1 MTIKICAST
10 PYEVIIEK
18 GALDKTEELLKGYGS
33 KVLVVSD
40 SNVMPIYGSK
50 FNNAYKLT
58 IKAGEKH
65 KNLKTIELILK
76 TLQNEGFTRSDT
88 VVGLGGG
95 VVGDMAAFASSIYMR
110 GIRYVACPTSL
121 LAMIDSSVGGK
132 TGVDFL
138 GSKNMVGSFYQ
149 PSLVICDTECLKTL
163 PEREIKNGMGEAV
176 KYAVLT
182 GDEEMLFDCLSAD
195 KVEGFVAKCV
205 TAKKEIVEADEKD
218 KGVRALLNLGHTFGH
233 AIEKLSRFKIS
244 HGVAV
249 AMGIRVALKVA
260 VGAKVATKENAEK
273 IEALLDRYFM
283 PKAIEYKKEDF
294 IDAIWLDKKRT
305 ADGVNLVLPEKLGV
319 CKIVNMTKQEVLK
332 LL

>member
-1 MTIKICAST
+1 MTIKINAST
-10 PYEVIIEK
+10 PYEVVIEK
-18 GALDKTEELLKGYGS
+18 GALCRINDLLKDGQR
-33 KVLVVSD
+33 VLVVSD
-40 SNVMPIYGSK
+40 SNVMPIYGNR
-50 FNNAYKLT
+50 FVGAEKLT
-58 IKAGEKH
+58 LKAGEKH
-65 KNLKTIELILK
+65 KNLKTIQLILK
-76 TLQNEGFTRSDT
+76 TLQRLGFTRSDT

-149 PSLVICDTECLKTL
+149 PSLVICDTDCLKTL

-182 GDEEMLFDCLSAD
+182 GDEEMLSDCLSAD
-195 KVEGFVAKCV
+195 KVEAFIGNCV

-233 AIEKLSRFKIS
+233 AIEKLSRFKIA

-249 AMGIRVALKVA
+249 AMGIRVATKVA
-260 VGAKVATKENAEK
+260 VGAKVATAENAEK
-273 IEALLDRYFM
+273 IEALLDRYNM
-283 PKAIEYKKEDF
+283 PKAVEYDKKDF
-294 IDAIWLDKKRT
+294 IDAVWLDKKRT
-305 ADGVNLVLPEKLGV
+305 TDGINLVLPEKTGV
-319 CKIVNMTKQEVLK
+319 CKTVYMTKQEVLK
-332 LL
+332 LI

>member
-1 MTIKICAST
+1 MTIKINAST
-10 PYEVIIEK
+10 PYEVVIEK
-18 GALDKTEELLKGYGS
+18 GALCRINDLLKDGQR
-33 KVLVVSD
+33 VLVVSD
-40 SNVMPIYGSK
+40 SNVMPIYGNR
-50 FNNAYKLT
+50 FVGAEKLT
-58 IKAGEKH
+58 LKAGEKH
-65 KNLKTIELILK
+65 KNLKTIQLILK
-76 TLQNEGFTRSDT
+76 TLQRLGFTRSDT

-149 PSLVICDTECLKTL
+149 PSLVICDTDCLKTL

-182 GDEEMLFDCLSAD
+182 GDEEMLSDCLSAD
-195 KVEGFVAKCV
+195 KVEAFIGKCV

-233 AIEKLSRFKIS
+233 AIEKLSRFKIA

-249 AMGIRVALKVA
+249 AMGIRVAKKVA
-260 VGAKVATKENAEK
+260 VGAKVATVENAEK
-273 IEALLDRYFM
+273 IEALLDRYNM
-283 PKAIEYKKEDF
+283 PKAVEYNKKDF

>member
-1 MTIKICAST
+1 MTIKINAST
-10 PYEVIIEK
+10 PYEVVIEK
-18 GALDKTEELLKGYGS
+18 GALCRINDLLKDGQR
-33 KVLVVSD
+33 VLVVSD
-40 SNVMPIYGSK
+40 SNVMPIYGNR
-50 FNNAYKLT
+50 FVGAEKLT
-58 IKAGEKH
+58 LKAGEKH
-65 KNLKTIELILK
+65 KNLKTIQLILK
-76 TLQNEGFTRSDT
+76 TLQRLGFTRSDT

-149 PSLVICDTECLKTL
+149 PSLVICDTDCLKTL

-182 GDEEMLFDCLSAD
+182 GDEEMLSDCLSAD
-195 KVEGFVAKCV
+195 KVEAFIGKCV

-233 AIEKLSRFKIS
+233 AIEKLSRFKIA

-249 AMGIRVALKVA
+249 AMGIRVATKVA
-260 VGAKVATKENAEK
+260 VGAKVATLDNAEK
-273 IEALLDRYFM
+273 IEALLDRYNM
-283 PKAIEYKKEDF
+283 PKAVEYDKKDF
-294 IDAIWLDKKRT
+294 IDAVWLDKKRT
-305 ADGVNLVLPEKLGV
+305 TDGINLVLPEKTGV
-319 CKIVNMTKQEVLK
+319 CKTVYMTKQEVLK
-332 LL
+332 LI

>member
-1 MTIKICAST
+1 MTIKINAST
-10 PYEVIIEK
+10 PYEVVIEK
-18 GALDKTEELLKGYGS
+18 GALCRINDLLKDGQR
-33 KVLVVSD
+33 VLVVSD
-40 SNVMPIYGSK
+40 SNVMPIYGNR
-50 FNNAYKLT
+50 FVGAEKLT
-58 IKAGEKH
+58 LKAGEKH
-65 KNLKTIELILK
+65 KNLKTIQLILK
-76 TLQNEGFTRSDT
+76 TLQRLGFTRSDT

-149 PSLVICDTECLKTL
+149 PSLVICDTDCLKTL

-182 GDEEMLFDCLSAD
+182 GDEEMLSDCLSAD
-195 KVEGFVAKCV
+195 KVEAFIGKCV

-233 AIEKLSRFKIS
+233 AIEKLSRFKIA

-249 AMGIRVALKVA
+249 AMGIRVATKVA
-260 VGAKVATKENAEK
+260 VGAKVATLDNAEK
-273 IEALLDRYFM
+273 IEALLDRYNM
-283 PKAIEYKKEDF
+283 PKAVEYSKKDF
-294 IDAIWLDKKRT
+294 IDAVWLDKKRT
-305 ADGVNLVLPEKLGV
+305 TDGINLVLPEKTGV
-319 CKIVNMTKQEVLK
+319 CKTVYMTKQEVLK
-332 LL
+332 LI

>member
-1 MTIKICAST
+1 MTIKINAST
-10 PYEVIIEK
+10 PYEVVIEK
-18 GALDKTEELLKGYGS
+18 GALCRINDLLKDGQR
-33 KVLVVSD
+33 VLVVSD
-40 SNVMPIYGSK
+40 SNVMPIYGNR
-50 FNNAYKLT
+50 FVGAEKLT
-58 IKAGEKH
+58 LKAGEKH
-65 KNLKTIELILK
+65 KNLKTIQLILK

-149 PSLVICDTECLKTL
+149 PSLVLCDTECLKTL

-182 GDEEMLFDCLSAD
+182 GDEEMLSDCLSAD
-195 KVEGFVAKCV
+195 KVEAFIGKCV

-233 AIEKLSRFKIS
+233 AIEKLSRFKIA

-260 VGAKVATKENAEK
+260 VGTKVATVENAEK

>member
-1 MTIKICAST
+1 MTIKINAST
-10 PYEVIIEK
+10 PYEVVIEK
-18 GALDKTEELLKGYGS
+18 GALCRINDLLKDGQR
-33 KVLVVSD
+33 VLVVSD
-40 SNVMPIYGSK
+40 SNVMPIYGDR
-50 FNNAYKLT
+50 FVGAEKLT
-58 IKAGEKH
+58 LKAGEKH
-65 KNLKTIELILK
+65 KNLKTIQLILK
-76 TLQNEGFTRSDT
+76 TLQRLGFTRSDT

-149 PSLVICDTECLKTL
+149 PSLVICDTDCLKTL
-163 PEREIKNGMGEAV
+163 PESEIKNGMGEAV

-182 GDEEMLFDCLSAD
+182 GDEEMLFDCLSED
-195 KVEGFVAKCV
+195 KVEAFIGKCV

-233 AIEKLSRFKIS
+233 AMEKLSRFKIA

-260 VGAKVATKENAEK
+260 VGAKVATKDNAEK
-273 IEALLDRYFM
+273 IEGLLDRYFM

>member
-1 MTIKICAST
+1 MTIKINAST
-10 PYEVIIEK
+10 PYEVVIEK
-18 GALDKTEELLKGYGS
+18 GALCRINDLLKDGQR
-33 KVLVVSD
+33 VLVVSD
-40 SNVMPIYGSK
+40 SNVMPIYGNR
-50 FNNAYKLT
+50 FVGAEKLT
-58 IKAGEKH
+58 LKAGEKH
-65 KNLKTIELILK
+65 KNLKTIQLILK
-76 TLQNEGFTRSDT
+76 TLQRLGFTRSDT

-149 PSLVICDTECLKTL
+149 PSLVICDTDCLKTL

-195 KVEGFVAKCV
+195 KVEAFIGKCV

-233 AIEKLSRFKIS
+233 AIEKLSRFKIA

-273 IEALLDRYFM
+273 IEALLDRYNM
-283 PKAIEYKKEDF
+283 PKAVEYNKKDF

-332 LL
+332 LI

>member
-1 MTIKICAST
+1 
-10 PYEVIIEK
+10 
-18 GALDKTEELLKGYGS
+18 
-33 KVLVVSD
+33 
-40 SNVMPIYGSK
+40 
-50 FNNAYKLT
+50 
-58 IKAGEKH
+58 
-65 KNLKTIELILK
+65 
-76 TLQNEGFTRSDT
+76 
-88 VVGLGGG
+88 
-95 VVGDMAAFASSIYMR
+95 
-110 GIRYVACPTSL
+110 
-121 LAMIDSSVGGK
+121 
-132 TGVDFL
+132 
-138 GSKNMVGSFYQ
+138 
-149 PSLVICDTECLKTL
+149 
-163 PEREIKNGMGEAV
+163 MGEAV

-182 GDEEMLFDCLSAD
+182 GDEEMLSDCLSAD
-195 KVEGFVAKCV
+195 KVEAFIGKCV

-233 AIEKLSRFKIS
+233 AIEKLSRFKIA

-260 VGAKVATKENAEK
+260 VGAKVATVENAEK
-273 IEALLDRYFM
+273 IEALLDRYNM

>member
-1 MTIKICAST
+1 MTIKINAST
-10 PYEVIIEK
+10 PYEVVIEK
-18 GALDKTEELLKGYGS
+18 GALCRINDLLKDGQR
-33 KVLVVSD
+33 VLVVSD
-40 SNVMPIYGSK
+40 SNVMPIYGNR
-50 FNNAYKLT
+50 FVGAEKLT
-58 IKAGEKH
+58 LKAGEKH
-65 KNLKTIELILK
+65 KNLKTIQLILK
-76 TLQNEGFTRSDT
+76 TLQRLGFTRSDT

-149 PSLVICDTECLKTL
+149 PSLVICDTDCLKTL

-182 GDEEMLFDCLSAD
+182 GDEEMLSDCLSAD
-195 KVEGFVAKCV
+195 KVEAFIGKCV

-233 AIEKLSRFKIS
+233 AIEKLSRFKIA

-273 IEALLDRYFM
+273 IEGLLDRYFM

>member
-1 MTIKICAST
+1 MTIKINAST
-10 PYEVIIEK
+10 PYEVVIEK
-18 GALDKTEELLKGYGS
+18 GALCRINDLLKDGQR
-33 KVLVVSD
+33 VLVVSD
-40 SNVMPIYGSK
+40 SNVMPIYGNR
-50 FNNAYKLT
+50 FVGAEKLT
-58 IKAGEKH
+58 LKAGEKH

-76 TLQNEGFTRSDT
+76 TLQRLGFTRSDT

-149 PSLVICDTECLKTL
+149 PSLVICDTDALKTL
-163 PEREIKNGMGEAV
+163 PDSEIKNGMGEAL

-182 GDEEMLFDCLSAD
+182 GDEEMLSDCLSAD
-195 KVEGFVAKCV
+195 KVEAFIGKCV
-205 TAKKEIVEADEKD
+205 TAKKEIVETDEKD

-233 AIEKLSRFKIS
+233 AIEKLSRFKIA

-260 VGAKVATKENAEK
+260 VGSKVATVENAEK
-273 IEALLDRYFM
+273 IEALLDRYNM

>member
-1 MTIKICAST
+1 MTIKINAST
-10 PYEVIIEK
+10 PYEVVIEK
-18 GALDKTEELLKGYGS
+18 GALCRINDLLKDGQR
-33 KVLVVSD
+33 VLVVSD
-40 SNVMPIYGSK
+40 SNVMPIYGNR
-50 FNNAYKLT
+50 FVGAEKLT
-58 IKAGEKH
+58 LKAGEKH
-65 KNLKTIELILK
+65 KNLKTIQLILK
-76 TLQNEGFTRSDT
+76 TLQRLGFTRSDT

-149 PSLVICDTECLKTL
+149 PSLVICDTDCLKTL

-182 GDEEMLFDCLSAD
+182 GDEEMLSDCLSAD
-195 KVEGFVAKCV
+195 KVEAFIGKCV

-233 AIEKLSRFKIS
+233 AIEKLSRFKIA

-249 AMGIRVALKVA
+249 AMGIRVATKVA
-260 VGAKVATKENAEK
+260 VGAKVATAENAEK
-273 IEALLDRYFM
+273 IEALLDRYNM
-283 PKAIEYKKEDF
+283 PKAVEYNKKDF
-294 IDAIWLDKKRT
+294 IDAVWLDKKRT
-305 ADGVNLVLPEKLGV
+305 TDGINLVLPEKMGV
-319 CKIVNMTKQEVLK
+319 CKTVYMTKQEVLK
-332 LL
+332 LI

>member
-1 MTIKICAST
+1 MTIKINAST
-10 PYEVIIEK
+10 PYEVVIEK
-18 GALDKTEELLKGYGS
+18 GALCRINDLLKDGQR
-33 KVLVVSD
+33 VLVVSD
-40 SNVMPIYGSK
+40 SNVMPIYGNR
-50 FNNAYKLT
+50 FVGAEKLT
-58 IKAGEKH
+58 LKAGEKH
-65 KNLKTIELILK
+65 KNLKTIQLILK
-76 TLQNEGFTRSDT
+76 TLQRLGFTRSDT

-138 GSKNMVGSFYQ
+138 GFKNMVGSFYQ
-149 PSLVICDTECLKTL
+149 PSLVICDTDCLKTL

-182 GDEEMLFDCLSAD
+182 GDEEMLSDCLSAD
-195 KVEGFVAKCV
+195 KVEAFIGKCV

-233 AIEKLSRFKIS
+233 AIEKLSRFKIA

-249 AMGIRVALKVA
+249 AMGIRVATKVA
-260 VGAKVATKENAEK
+260 VGAKVATLDNAEK
-273 IEALLDRYFM
+273 IEALLDRYNM
-283 PKAIEYKKEDF
+283 PKAVEYNKKDF

-305 ADGVNLVLPEKLGV
+305 ADGVNLVLPEKTGV
-319 CKIVNMTKQEVLK
+319 CKTVYMTKQEVLK
-332 LL
+332 LI

>member
-1 MTIKICAST
+1 MTIKINAST
-10 PYEVIIEK
+10 PYEVVIEK
-18 GALDKTEELLKGYGS
+18 GALCRIKDLLKDGQR
-33 KVLVVSD
+33 VLVVSD
-40 SNVMPIYGSK
+40 SNVMPIYGNR
-50 FNNAYKLT
+50 FVGAEKLT
-58 IKAGEKH
+58 LKAGEKH
-65 KNLKTIELILK
+65 KNLKTIQLILK
-76 TLQNEGFTRSDT
+76 TLQRLGFTRSDT

-149 PSLVICDTECLKTL
+149 PSLVICDTDCLKTL

-182 GDEEMLFDCLSAD
+182 GDEEMLDDCLSENKAE
-195 KVEGFVAKCV
+195 KFIAKCV

-233 AIEKLSRFKIS
+233 AIEKLSRFKIA

-249 AMGIRVALKVA
+249 AMGIRVATKVA
-260 VGAKVATKENAEK
+260 VGAKVTTLDNAEK
-273 IEALLDRYFM
+273 IEALLDRYNM
-283 PKAIEYKKEDF
+283 PKAVEYNKKDF
-294 IDAIWLDKKRT
+294 IDAVWLDKKRT
-305 ADGVNLVLPEKLGV
+305 TDGINLVLPEKTGV
-319 CKIVNMTKQEVLK
+319 CKTVYMTKQEVLK
-332 LL
+332 LI

>member
-1 MTIKICAST
+1 MTIKINAST
-10 PYEVIIEK
+10 PYEVVIEK
-18 GALDKTEELLKGYGS
+18 GALCRINDLLKDGQR
-33 KVLVVSD
+33 VLVVSD
-40 SNVMPIYGSK
+40 SNVMPIYGNR
-50 FNNAYKLT
+50 FVGAEKLT
-58 IKAGEKH
+58 LKAGEKH
-65 KNLKTIELILK
+65 KNLKTIQLILK
-76 TLQNEGFTRSDT
+76 TLQRLGFTRSDT

-149 PSLVICDTECLKTL
+149 PSLVICDTDCLKTL

-182 GDEEMLFDCLSAD
+182 GDEEMLSDCLSAD
-195 KVEGFVAKCV
+195 KVEAFIGKCV

-233 AIEKLSRFKIS
+233 AIEKLSRFKIA

-249 AMGIRVALKVA
+249 AMGIRVATKVA
-260 VGAKVATKENAEK
+260 VGAKVATVENAEK
-273 IEALLDRYFM
+273 IEALLDRYNM
-283 PKAIEYKKEDF
+283 PKAIEYKKEVF

>member
-1 MTIKICAST
+1 MTIKINAST
-10 PYEVIIEK
+10 PYEVVIEK
-18 GALDKTEELLKGYGS
+18 GALCRINDLLKDGQR
-33 KVLVVSD
+33 VLVVSD
-40 SNVMPIYGSK
+40 SNVMPIYGDR
-50 FNNAYKLT
+50 FVGAEKLT
-58 IKAGEKH
+58 LKAGEKH
-65 KNLKTIELILK
+65 KNLKTIQLILK
-76 TLQNEGFTRSDT
+76 TLQRLGFTRSDT

-132 TGVDFL
+132 TVVDFL

-149 PSLVICDTECLKTL
+149 PSLVICDTDCLKTL
-163 PEREIKNGMGEAV
+163 PESEIKNGMGEAV

-182 GDEEMLFDCLSAD
+182 GDEEMLFDCLSED
-195 KVEGFVAKCV
+195 KVEAFIGKCV

-233 AIEKLSRFKIS
+233 AMEKLSRFKIA

-249 AMGIRVALKVA
+249 AIGIRVALKVA
-260 VGAKVATKENAEK
+260 VGAKVATKDNAEK
-273 IEALLDRYFM
+273 IEGLLDRYFM

>member
-1 MTIKICAST
+1 MTIKINAST
-10 PYEVIIEK
+10 PYEVVIEK
-18 GALDKTEELLKGYGS
+18 GALCRINDLLKDGQR
-33 KVLVVSD
+33 VLVVSD
-40 SNVMPIYGSK
+40 SNVMPIYGNR
-50 FNNAYKLT
+50 FVGAEKLT
-58 IKAGEKH
+58 LKAGEKH
-65 KNLKTIELILK
+65 KNLKTIQLILK
-76 TLQNEGFTRSDT
+76 TLQRLGFTRSDT

-138 GSKNMVGSFYQ
+138 GFKNMVGSFYQ
-149 PSLVICDTECLKTL
+149 PSLVICDTDCLKTL

-182 GDEEMLFDCLSAD
+182 GDEEMLSDCLSAD
-195 KVEGFVAKCV
+195 KVEAFIGKCV

-233 AIEKLSRFKIS
+233 AIEKLSRFKIA

-249 AMGIRVALKVA
+249 AMGIRVATKVA
-260 VGAKVATKENAEK
+260 VGAKVATLDNAEK
-273 IEALLDRYFM
+273 IEALLDRYNM
-283 PKAIEYKKEDF
+283 PKAVEYNKKDF

-305 ADGVNLVLPEKLGV
+305 ADGVNLVQTEKTGV
-319 CKIVNMTKQEVLK
+319 CKTAYMTKQEVLK
-332 LL
+332 LI

>member
-1 MTIKICAST
+1 MTIKINAST
-10 PYEVIIEK
+10 PYEVVIEK
-18 GALDKTEELLKGYGS
+18 GALCRINDLLKDGQR
-33 KVLVVSD
+33 VLVVSD
-40 SNVMPIYGSK
+40 SNVMPIYGNR
-50 FNNAYKLT
+50 FVGAEKLT
-58 IKAGEKH
+58 LKAGEKH

-76 TLQNEGFTRSDT
+76 TLQRLGFTRSDT

-149 PSLVICDTECLKTL
+149 PSLVICDTDCLKTL

-182 GDEEMLFDCLSAD
+182 GDEEMLSDCLSAD
-195 KVEGFVAKCV
+195 KVEAFIGKCV

-260 VGAKVATKENAEK
+260 VGAKVATKDNAEK
-273 IEALLDRYFM
+273 IEGLLDRYFM

>member
-1 MTIKICAST
+1 MTIKINAST
-10 PYEVIIEK
+10 PYEVVIEK
-18 GALDKTEELLKGYGS
+18 GALCRINDLLKDGQR
-33 KVLVVSD
+33 VLVVSD
-40 SNVMPIYGSK
+40 SNVMPIYGNR
-50 FNNAYKLT
+50 FVGAEKLT
-58 IKAGEKH
+58 LKAGEKH
-65 KNLKTIELILK
+65 KNLKTIQLILK
-76 TLQNEGFTRSDT
+76 TLQRLGFTRSDT

-149 PSLVICDTECLKTL
+149 PSLVICDTDCLKTL
-163 PEREIKNGMGEAV
+163 PESEIKNGMGEAV

-182 GDEEMLFDCLSAD
+182 GDEEMLFDCLSED
-195 KVEGFVAKCV
+195 KVEAFIGKCV

-233 AIEKLSRFKIS
+233 AIEKLSRFKIA

-273 IEALLDRYFM
+273 IEGLLDRYFM

>member
-1 MTIKICAST
+1 MTIKINAST
-10 PYEVIIEK
+10 PYEVVIEK
-18 GALDKTEELLKGYGS
+18 GALCRINDLLKDGQR
-33 KVLVVSD
+33 VLVVSD
-40 SNVMPIYGSK
+40 SNVMPIYGNR
-50 FNNAYKLT
+50 FVGAEKLT
-58 IKAGEKH
+58 LKAGEKH

-76 TLQNEGFTRSDT
+76 TLQRLGFTRSDT

-149 PSLVICDTECLKTL
+149 PSLVICDTDCLKTL

-182 GDEEMLFDCLSAD
+182 GDEEMLSDCLSAD
-195 KVEGFVAKCV
+195 KVEAFIGKCV

-233 AIEKLSRFKIS
+233 AIEKLSRFKIA

-249 AMGIRVALKVA
+249 AMGIRVATKVA
-260 VGAKVATKENAEK
+260 VGAKVTTLDNAEK
-273 IEALLDRYFM
+273 IEALLDRYNM
-283 PKAIEYKKEDF
+283 PKAVEYKKKDF
-294 IDAIWLDKKRT
+294 IDAVWLDKKRT
-305 ADGVNLVLPEKLGV
+305 TDGINLVLPEKTGV

-332 LL
+332 LI

>member
-1 MTIKICAST
+1 MTIKINAST
-10 PYEVIIEK
+10 PYEVVIEK
-18 GALDKTEELLKGYGS
+18 GALCRINDLLKDGQR
-33 KVLVVSD
+33 VLVVSD

-76 TLQNEGFTRSDT
+76 TLQRLGFTRSDT

-149 PSLVICDTECLKTL
+149 PSLVICDTDCLKTL

-182 GDEEMLFDCLSAD
+182 GDEEMLSDCLSAD
-195 KVEGFVAKCV
+195 KVEAFIGKCI

-233 AIEKLSRFKIS
+233 AIEKLSRFKIA

-249 AMGIRVALKVA
+249 AMGIRVATKVA
-260 VGAKVATKENAEK
+260 VGAKVATLDNAEK
-273 IEALLDRYFM
+273 IEALLDRYNM
-283 PKAIEYKKEDF
+283 PKAVEYSKKDF
-294 IDAIWLDKKRT
+294 IDAVWLDKKRT
-305 ADGVNLVLPEKLGV
+305 TDGINLVLPEKTGV

>member
-1 MTIKICAST
+1 MTIKINAST
-10 PYEVIIEK
+10 PYEVVIEK
-18 GALDKTEELLKGYGS
+18 GALCRINDLLKDGQR
-33 KVLVVSD
+33 VLVVSD
-40 SNVMPIYGSK
+40 SNVMPIYGNR
-50 FNNAYKLT
+50 FVGAEKLT
-58 IKAGEKH
+58 LKAGEKH
-65 KNLKTIELILK
+65 KNLKTIQLILK
-76 TLQNEGFTRSDT
+76 TLQRLGFTRSDT

-149 PSLVICDTECLKTL
+149 PSLVICDTDALKTL
-163 PEREIKNGMGEAV
+163 PECEIKNGMGEAV

-182 GDEEMLFDCLSAD
+182 GDEEMLSDCLSAD
-195 KVEGFVAKCV
+195 KVEAFIGKCV
-205 TAKKEIVEADEKD
+205 TAKKEIVEADEKE

-233 AIEKLSRFKIS
+233 AIEKLSRFKIA

-249 AMGIRVALKVA
+249 AMGIRVATKVA
-260 VGAKVATKENAEK
+260 VGAKVATAKNAEK
-273 IEALLDRYFM
+273 IEALLDRYNM
-283 PKAIEYKKEDF
+283 PKAVEYDKKDF
-294 IDAIWLDKKRT
+294 IDAVWLDKKRT
-305 ADGVNLVLPEKLGV
+305 TDGINLVLPEKTGV
-319 CKIVNMTKQEVLK
+319 CKTVYMTKQEVLK

>member
-1 MTIKICAST
+1 MTIKINAST
-10 PYEVIIEK
+10 PYEVVIEK
-18 GALDKTEELLKGYGS
+18 GALCRINDLLKDGQR
-33 KVLVVSD
+33 VLVVSD
-40 SNVMPIYGSK
+40 SNVMPIYGNR
-50 FNNAYKLT
+50 FVGAEKLML
-58 IKAGEKH
+58 KEGEKH
-65 KNLKTIELILK
+65 KNLKTIQLILK
-76 TLQNEGFTRSDT
+76 TLQRLGFTRSDT

-149 PSLVICDTECLKTL
+149 PSLVICDTDCLKTL

-182 GDEEMLFDCLSAD
+182 GDEEMLSDCLSAD
-195 KVEGFVAKCV
+195 KVEAFIGKCV
-205 TAKKEIVEADEKD
+205 TAKKEIVEADEKE

-233 AIEKLSRFKIS
+233 AIEKLSRFKIA

-249 AMGIRVALKVA
+249 AMGIRVATKVA
-260 VGAKVATKENAEK
+260 VGAKVATAKNAEK
-273 IEALLDRYFM
+273 IEALLDRYNM
-283 PKAIEYKKEDF
+283 PKAVEYDKKDF
-294 IDAIWLDKKRT
+294 IDAVWLDKKRT
-305 ADGVNLVLPEKLGV
+305 TDGINLVLPEKTGV
-319 CKIVNMTKQEVLK
+319 CKTVYMTKQEVLK

>member
-1 MTIKICAST
+1 MTIKINAST
-10 PYEVIIEK
+10 PYEVVIEK
-18 GALDKTEELLKGYGS
+18 GALCRINDLLKDGQR
-33 KVLVVSD
+33 VLVVSD
-40 SNVMPIYGSK
+40 SNVMPIYGNR
-50 FNNAYKLT
+50 FVGAEKLT
-58 IKAGEKH
+58 LKAGEKH
-65 KNLKTIELILK
+65 KNLKTIQLILK
-76 TLQNEGFTRSDT
+76 TLQRLGFTRSDT

-149 PSLVICDTECLKTL
+149 PSLVICDTDCLKTL

-182 GDEEMLFDCLSAD
+182 GDEEMLSDCLSAD
-195 KVEGFVAKCV
+195 KVEAFIGKCV

-233 AIEKLSRFKIS
+233 AMEKLSRFKIS

-249 AMGIRVALKVA
+249 AMGIRVATKVA
-260 VGAKVATKENAEK
+260 VGAKVATKDNAEK
-273 IEALLDRYFM
+273 IEGLLDRYFM
-283 PKAIEYKKEDF
+283 PKAVEYNKEDF
-294 IDAIWLDKKRT
+294 IDAVWLDKKRT
-305 ADGVNLVLPEKLGV
+305 TDGVNLVLPEKLGV

>member
-1 MTIKICAST
+1 MTIKINAST
-10 PYEVIIEK
+10 PYEVVIEK
-18 GALDKTEELLKGYGS
+18 GALCRINDLLKDGQR
-33 KVLVVSD
+33 VLVVSD
-40 SNVMPIYGSK
+40 SNVMPIYGNR
-50 FNNAYKLT
+50 FVGAEKLT
-58 IKAGEKH
+58 LKAGEKH
-65 KNLKTIELILK
+65 KNLKTIQLILK
-76 TLQNEGFTRSDT
+76 TLQRLGFTRSDT

-149 PSLVICDTECLKTL
+149 PSLVICDTDCLKTL

-182 GDEEMLFDCLSAD
+182 GDEEMLSDCLSTD
-195 KVEGFVAKCV
+195 KVEAFIGKCV

-233 AIEKLSRFKIS
+233 AIEKLSRFKIA

-249 AMGIRVALKVA
+249 AMGIRVATKVA
-260 VGAKVATKENAEK
+260 VGAKVATLDNAEK
-273 IEALLDRYFM
+273 IEALLDRYNM
-283 PKAIEYKKEDF
+283 PKAVEYKKKDF
-294 IDAIWLDKKRT
+294 IDAVWLDKKRT
-305 ADGVNLVLPEKLGV
+305 TDGINLVLPEKTGV

-332 LL
+332 LI

>member
-1 MTIKICAST
+1 MTIKINAST
-10 PYEVIIEK
+10 PYEVVIEK
-18 GALDKTEELLKGYGS
+18 GALCRINDLLKDGQR
-33 KVLVVSD
+33 VLVVSD
-40 SNVMPIYGSK
+40 SNVMPIYGNR
-50 FNNAYKLT
+50 FVGAEKLT
-58 IKAGEKH
+58 LKAGEKH
-65 KNLKTIELILK
+65 KNLKTIQLILK
-76 TLQNEGFTRSDT
+76 TLQRLGFTRSDT

-149 PSLVICDTECLKTL
+149 PSLVICDTDCLKTL

-182 GDEEMLFDCLSAD
+182 GDEEMLSDCLSAD
-195 KVEGFVAKCV
+195 KVEAFIGKCV

-233 AIEKLSRFKIS
+233 AIEKLSRFKIA

-249 AMGIRVALKVA
+249 AMGIRVATKVA
-260 VGAKVATKENAEK
+260 VGAKVTTLDNAEK
-273 IEALLDRYFM
+273 IEALLDRYNM
-283 PKAIEYKKEDF
+283 PKAIEYKKKDF

-305 ADGVNLVLPEKLGV
+305 TDGINLVLPEKAGV

-332 LL
+332 LI

>member
-1 MTIKICAST
+1 MTIKINAST
-10 PYEVIIEK
+10 PYEVVIEK
-18 GALDKTEELLKGYGS
+18 GALCRINDLLKDGQR
-33 KVLVVSD
+33 VLVVSD
-40 SNVMPIYGSK
+40 SNVMPIYGNR
-50 FNNAYKLT
+50 FVGAEKLT
-58 IKAGEKH
+58 LKAGEKH
-65 KNLKTIELILK
+65 KNLKTIQLILK
-76 TLQNEGFTRSDT
+76 TLQRLGFTRSDT

-149 PSLVICDTECLKTL
+149 PSLVICDTDCLKTL

-182 GDEEMLFDCLSAD
+182 GDEEMLSDCLSAD
-195 KVEGFVAKCV
+195 KVEAFIGKCV

-233 AIEKLSRFKIS
+233 AIEKLSRFKIA

-249 AMGIRVALKVA
+249 AMGIRVATKVA
-260 VGAKVATKENAEK
+260 VGAKVATAENAEK
-273 IEALLDRYFM
+273 IEALLDRYNM

-294 IDAIWLDKKRT
+294 IDAVWLDKKRT
-305 ADGVNLVLPEKLGV
+305 TDGINLVLPEKTGV
-319 CKIVNMTKQEVLK
+319 CKTVYMTKQEVLK

>member
-1 MTIKICAST
+1 MTIKINAST
-10 PYEVIIEK
+10 PYEVVTEK
-18 GALDKTEELLKGYGS
+18 GALCRINDLLKDGQR
-33 KVLVVSD
+33 VLVVSD
-40 SNVMPIYGSK
+40 SNVMPIYGNR
-50 FNNAYKLT
+50 FVGAEKLT
-58 IKAGEKH
+58 LKAGEKH
-65 KNLKTIELILK
+65 KNLKTIQLILK
-76 TLQNEGFTRSDT
+76 TLQRLGFTRSDT

-149 PSLVICDTECLKTL
+149 PSLVICDTDCLKTL

-182 GDEEMLFDCLSAD
+182 GDEEMLSDCLSAD
-195 KVEGFVAKCV
+195 KVEAFIGKCV

-233 AIEKLSRFKIS
+233 AIEKLSRFKIA

-249 AMGIRVALKVA
+249 AMGIRVATKVA
-260 VGAKVATKENAEK
+260 VGAKVATLDNAEK
-273 IEALLDRYFM
+273 IEALLDRYNM
-283 PKAIEYKKEDF
+283 PKAVEYNKKDF
-294 IDAIWLDKKRT
+294 IDAVWLDKKRT
-305 ADGVNLVLPEKLGV
+305 TDGINLVLPEKTGV
-319 CKIVNMTKQEVLK
+319 CKTVYMTKQEVLK
-332 LL
+332 LI

>member
-1 MTIKICAST
+1 MTIKINAST
-10 PYEVIIEK
+10 PYEVVIEK
-18 GALDKTEELLKGYGS
+18 GALCRINDLLKDGQR
-33 KVLVVSD
+33 VLVVSD
-40 SNVMPIYGSK
+40 SNVMPIYGSR
-50 FNNAYKLT
+50 FVGAEKLT
-58 IKAGEKH
+58 LKAGEKH

-76 TLQNEGFTRSDT
+76 TLQRLGFTRSDT

-149 PSLVICDTECLKTL
+149 PSLVICDTDCLKTL

-182 GDEEMLFDCLSAD
+182 GDEEMLSDCLSAD
-195 KVEGFVAKCV
+195 KVEAFIGKCV

-233 AIEKLSRFKIS
+233 AIEKLSRFKIA

-249 AMGIRVALKVA
+249 AMGIRVATKVA
-260 VGAKVATKENAEK
+260 VGAKVTTLDNAEK
-273 IEALLDRYFM
+273 IEALLDRYNM
-283 PKAIEYKKEDF
+283 PKAIEYKKKDF

-305 ADGVNLVLPEKLGV
+305 TDGINLVLPEKAGV
-319 CKIVNMTKQEVLK
+319 CKTVYMTKQEVLK
-332 LL
+332 LI

>member
-1 MTIKICAST
+1 MTIKINAST
-10 PYEVIIEK
+10 PYEVVIEK
-18 GALDKTEELLKGYGS
+18 GALCRINDLLKDGQR
-33 KVLVVSD
+33 VLVVSD
-40 SNVMPIYGSK
+40 SNVMPIYGNR
-50 FNNAYKLT
+50 FVGAEKLT
-58 IKAGEKH
+58 LKAGEKH

-182 GDEEMLFDCLSAD
+182 GDEEMLSDCLSAD
-195 KVEGFVAKCV
+195 KVEAFIGKCV

-218 KGVRALLNLGHTFGH
+218 KSVRALLNLGHTFGH
-233 AIEKLSRFKIS
+233 AIEKLSRFKIA

-260 VGAKVATKENAEK
+260 VGAKVATKDNAEK
-273 IEALLDRYFM
+273 IEALLDRYNM
-283 PKAIEYKKEDF
+283 PKAIEYNKKDF

>member
-1 MTIKICAST
+1 MTIKINAST
-10 PYEVIIEK
+10 PYEVVIEK
-18 GALDKTEELLKGYGS
+18 GALCRINDLLKDGQR
-33 KVLVVSD
+33 VLVVSD
-40 SNVMPIYGSK
+40 SNVMPIYGNR
-50 FNNAYKLT
+50 FVGAEKLT
-58 IKAGEKH
+58 LKAGEKH
-65 KNLKTIELILK
+65 KNLKTIQLILK
-76 TLQNEGFTRSDT
+76 TLQRLGFTRSDT

-149 PSLVICDTECLKTL
+149 PSLVICDTDALKTL
-163 PEREIKNGMGEAV
+163 PDSEIKNGMGEAV

-182 GDEEMLFDCLSAD
+182 GDEEMLSDCLSAD
-195 KVEGFVAKCV
+195 KVEAFIGKCV

-233 AIEKLSRFKIS
+233 AMEKLSRFKIA

-260 VGAKVATKENAEK
+260 VGAKVATVENAEK

>member
-1 MTIKICAST
+1 MTIKINAST
-10 PYEVIIEK
+10 PYEVVIEK
-18 GALDKTEELLKGYGS
+18 GALCRINDLLKDGQR
-33 KVLVVSD
+33 VLVVSD
-40 SNVMPIYGSK
+40 SNVMPIYGNR
-50 FNNAYKLT
+50 FVGAEKLT
-58 IKAGEKH
+58 LKAGEKH

-163 PEREIKNGMGEAV
+163 PDSEIKNGMGEAV

-182 GDEEMLFDCLSAD
+182 GDEEMLSDCLSAN
-195 KVEGFVAKCV
+195 KVEAFIGKCV
-205 TAKKEIVEADEKD
+205 TTKKEIVEADEKD

-260 VGAKVATKENAEK
+260 VGAKVATVENAEK
-273 IEALLDRYFM
+273 IEALLDRYNM

>member
-1 MTIKICAST
+1 MTIKINAST
-10 PYEVIIEK
+10 PYEVVIEK
-18 GALDKTEELLKGYGS
+18 GALCRINDLLKDGQR
-33 KVLVVSD
+33 VLVVSD
-40 SNVMPIYGSK
+40 SNVMPIYGNR
-50 FNNAYKLT
+50 FVGAEKLML
-58 IKAGEKH
+58 KAGEKH
-65 KNLKTIELILK
+65 KNLKTIQLILK
-76 TLQNEGFTRSDT
+76 TLQRLGFTRSDT

-149 PSLVICDTECLKTL
+149 PSLVICDTDCLKTL

-182 GDEEMLFDCLSAD
+182 GDEEMLSDCLSAD
-195 KVEGFVAKCV
+195 KVEAFIGKCV
-205 TAKKEIVEADEKD
+205 TAKKEIVEADEKE

-233 AIEKLSRFKIS
+233 AIEKLSRFKIA

-249 AMGIRVALKVA
+249 AMGIRVATKVA
-260 VGAKVATKENAEK
+260 VGAKVATAKNAEK
-273 IEALLDRYFM
+273 IEALLDRYNM
-283 PKAIEYKKEDF
+283 PKAVEYDKKDF
-294 IDAIWLDKKRT
+294 IDAVWLDKKRT
-305 ADGVNLVLPEKLGV
+305 TDGINLVLPEKTGV
-319 CKIVNMTKQEVLK
+319 CKTVYMTKQEVLK